1 MKHIYTCKELL
12 HRSAFNNEFWTG
24 TKVTEGFIKKKGMK
38 EVEDQ
43 QGEKMLTII
52 PERQRQEEDFI
63 VTPNGAYLRSK
74 PPRQRGKLQ
83 LLGTS
88 PPFWGT
94 NSLLQ
99 ETEHS
104 EDAQQFF
111 WWLILTSSIENY
123 FLLLYFPRLP
133 QLPGY

>member
-1 MKHIYTCKELL
+1 MQYSWKQTLSIMLKFGL
-12 HRSAFNNEFWTG
+12 HLHFFL
-24 TKVTEGFIKKKGMK
+24 FQ

-94 NSLLQ
+94 SSLLQ

-133 QLPGY
+133 QLPCY